1 VTEWGPAV
9 IMLSGLMWSLS
20 DTVIVAGA
28 WLLGWLATRW
38 WILLVGAVPIV
49 GLASLVG
56 LFIRGV
62 TPGSGSPDHGI
73 ATQAVTLDAVATLVW
88 TLVAYGF
95 AAWARRPT
103 SEPAGQRRDR
113 VMGAAFGSLA
123 GSVIGLLAQFIE
135 TMAAALDAPVIFVI
149 STTKLLATL
158 AGGLIGWLV
167 MRREP
172 IPLDI
177 PPPRRR

>member
-9 IMLSGLMWSLS
+9 ITLGGLMWSLS

-28 WLLGWLATRW
+28 WLLGWLAKRW
-38 WILLVGAVPIV
+38 WILPVGAVPIV
-49 GLASLVG
+49 GLASVVG
-56 LFIRGV
+56 LFIRNA
-62 TPGSGSPDHGI
+62 TPGPGAPDPGI
-73 ATQAVTLDAVATLVW
+73 ATQAVTLNAVATLFW
-88 TLVAYGF
+88 ILVTYGLVT
-95 AAWARRPT
+95 WARQPT
-103 SEPAGQRRDR
+103 SEPAGHRRNR
-113 VMGAAFGSLA
+113 VMGVAFGSLA

-135 TMAAALDAPVIFVI
+135 TMAAGLDAPVIFVI

-158 AGGLIGWLV
+158 AGALIGWLV